1 MIDKLSVKTQYKQ
14 TPSTATQDPLSYS
27 TVSTGMFDCIVW
39 VPSNL
44 SKVTRLDRLDKECPI
59 NTAFNKLNF

>member
-27 TVSTGMFDCIVW
+27 TVITGMFDCIV
-39 VPSNL
+39 
-44 SKVTRLDRLDKECPI
+44 
-59 NTAFNKLNF
+59 